1 MLHKHSLI
9 VMWCHQWKLTVLYT
23 GGLKKKKMML
33 SLAITITVLL
43 WCSLFTGKKKR
54 LKRVEYDS
62 SFEWKKLHVLQDTH
76 GLASTDL
83 KSK

>member
-1 MLHKHSLI
+1 
-9 VMWCHQWKLTVLYT
+9 
-23 GGLKKKKMML
+23 MMVR
-33 SLAITITVLL
+33 LAITITVLL
-43 WCSLFTGKKKR
+43 WCSLFTGKKR
-54 LKRVEYDS
+54 LKRVKYDS